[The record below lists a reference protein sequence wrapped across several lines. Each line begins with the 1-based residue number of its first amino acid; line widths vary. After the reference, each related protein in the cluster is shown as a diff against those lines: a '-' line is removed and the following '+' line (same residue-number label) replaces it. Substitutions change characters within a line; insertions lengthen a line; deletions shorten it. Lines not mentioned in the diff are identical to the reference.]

1 MTIQSYSDLTTAVA
15 NWMGRTG
22 NTDFT
27 SNVPDFI
34 MLCEARLNYGS
45 DDAQF
50 PSPPLR
56 TQQMEVPSTTMTF
69 LASSSTVILPPD
81 FLEARRVYLTGN
93 PNQKLTYVT
102 PNQMDT
108 TLANAPAGPPTF
120 YTIQSNQMVLPAPVN
135 TTQTVVMGY
144 YQKIPA
150 LSASNTTNWLIQ
162 ASPGVYLTG
171 SQLEAAIFVRDA
183 NDAALMARMFS
194 AHTRAFQKQ
203 DLKGRYSGDSLQIK
217 SDTGNP

>member
-1 MTIQSYSDLTTAVA
+1 
-15 NWMGRTG
+15 
-22 NTDFT
+22 
-27 SNVPDFI
+27 
-34 MLCEARLNYGS
+34 MLCESRLNYGS

-56 TQQMEVPSTTMTF
+56 TQQMEVPATTMTF
-69 LASSSTVILPPD
+69 LASSNTVVLPSD

-93 PNQKLTYVT
+93 QNQKLTYVT

-108 TLANAPAGPPTF
+108 TLANAPEGPPEF
-120 YTIQSNQMVLPAPVN
+120 YTIQSNLMVLPAPVN

-150 LSASNTTNWLIQ
+150 LSASNTTNWLMQ
-162 ASPGVYLTG
+162 ASPSIYLAG
-171 SQLEAAIFVRDA
+171 AQLEGAIFVRDA
-183 NDAALMARMFS
+183 NDATLMARLFS

-217 SDTGNP
+217 TDTGNP

>member
-1 MTIQSYSDLTTAVA
+1 MTIASYTDLQNAVA
-15 NWMGRTG
+15 NWMGRSG

-27 SNVPDFI
+27 TNVPDFI

-45 DDAQF
+45 DDNEF

-56 TQQMEVPSTTMTF
+56 TQQMEVPATTMTF
-69 LASSSTVILPPD
+69 LASSNTVVLPPD
-81 FLEARRVYLTGN
+81 FLEARRAYLTGN

-108 TLANAPAGPPTF
+108 TLANAPAGPPEF
-120 YTIQSNQMVLPAPVN
+120 YTIQGNLMVLPAPVN

-150 LSASNTTNWLIQ
+150 LSNSNTSNWLMQ

-171 SQLEAAIFVRDA
+171 TQLEAAIFVRDA

-217 SDTGNP
+217 TDTGNP